1 MNFRKDVENLT
12 EAYKQVNEVS
22 AYGGPTIG
30 SSVPPRPKFQP
41 RPQVSG
47 AVNWSAASDAAK
59 AKREQE
65 MAAQKAAQEAQKA
78 QKAYDM
84 KINSLVDVHASR
96 PDMKGLTRAQV
107 EADLRSKYPD
117 IKSITGLETLM
128 NRSGDRAQRQDTGSI
143 AMLQS
148 KQDAEAA
155 DKAKAQQELK
165 DLGYSTPSSPTTTP
179 NALDSVKKFASENPG
194 TAALATAAGTLAA
207 AKLLSRDKKDKDDK

>member
-107 EADLRSKYPD
+107 ETDLRSKYPD

-128 NRSGDRAQRQDTGSI
+128 NRSGDRAQRQDRGTL
-143 AMLQS
+143 ALQQG
-148 KQDAEAA
+148 KI
-155 DKAKAQQELK
+155 DKAKAAQVSAQQQLK
-165 DLGYSTPSSPTTTP
+165 DLGYSTPPSPTTSP